1 MYYLIMVEFYPLTN
15 EQEQFL
21 KDIYYNKKLL
31 FGRDKIY
38 RYISKNNPEM
48 KITRRQI
55 ANWLAEQEVQQL
67 YRNKPTV
74 KASRPLITQR
84 RTLQIDLIDL
94 NNISSSN
101 NRYSYI
107 LNCIDI
113 FSRKVWLFKLLKKTN
128 TSVKS
133 FVIPLLKQHKFKVL
147 SSDNGLEFTGFDEEL
162 KEIGVKHIYGN
173 PYTPQNQAV
182 IERSNGTIKKVINKL
197 FFIRKNKKWID
208 ILQEVEDNY
217 NNTVNRNLDGKTPNE
232 AFIQTDEEQSEL
244 IQKNT
249 ERIKKS
255 QKYAEDKSLE
265 LGTLVRIVDVKPK
278 ANKSEKNWSN
288 DIYKVMK
295 IINPRDDTLTRK
307 RYRLLNIDTDTLLKG
322 NYNITQLQ
330 VIKKSQIPPST
341 FKIPKQ
347 NTSNIRKKNQLEIE
361 SLEFEKRELP
371 KTKLRKRI

>member
-31 FGRDKIY
+31 FGRDKLY
-38 RYISKNNPEM
+38 KYISKNHPEQ

-55 ANWLAEQEVQQL
+55 ADFLSNQEVQQL

-84 RTLQIDLIDL
+84 KTLQIDLIDL

-217 NNTVNRNLDGKTPNE
+217 NTTVNRNLNGKTPNE

-255 QKYAEDKSLE
+255 QKYSADISLPI
-265 LGTLVRIVDVKPK
+265 GTLVRIIDNKPK
-278 ANKSEKNWSN
+278 IKSDATWSN
-288 DIYKVMK
+288 VIYKIEKVIK
-295 IINPRDDTLTRK
+295 PKNNTLTRK

-322 NYNITQLQ
+322 NYNITQIQ
-330 VIKKSQIPPST
+330 VIKKSQIPPPT
-341 FKIPKQ
+341 LKIPKQ
-347 NTSNIRKKNQLEIE
+347 NTSNIRKKEQLEIE